1 MSPRRVEVPTP
12 GGSTR
17 VHVWEN
23 QSLCAQT
30 VVTVHPWATL
40 GGSEAN
46 TVGVA
51 RELAASG
58 LRAITFQLAASSA
71 LWGILSTHSAEVA
84 QVEAVCKW
92 ATDTYGGQLV
102 LFGSSAG
109 APIAGSVLPRLQT
122 PVTYIGLGYTF
133 GRFAALGF
141 GRHFGPLL
149 RSDCPKLFIHG
160 ENDEFTSV
168 PTLQASRPH
177 QALARACTTRG
188 PPSDPQPPRT
198 RAAQAA
204 VAKAAGPVNEVVIER
219 GVGHFELEQPGAD
232 QLVAGRIVDF
242 LRELRPAAAAAARGA
257 AMTGGTAPPPDS
269 PA

>member
-1 MSPRRVEVPTP
+1 MWGMSPRRVEVPTP

-122 PVTYIGLGYTF
+122 PATYIGLGYTF

-168 PTLQASRPH
+168 PTLQVGRPH
-177 QALARACTTRG
+177 RALLARACATRR
-188 PPSDPQPPRT
+188 PPSDPQPPAHAR
-198 RAAQAA
+198 RAGGGR
-204 VAKAAGPVNEVVIER
+204 KGGWAGER
-219 GVGHFELEQPGAD
+219 GRH
-232 QLVAGRIVDF
+232 R
-242 LRELRPAAAAAARGA
+242 ARRRA
-257 AMTGGTAPPPDS
+257 L
-269 PA
+269 